1 MTQAIAALK
10 PETKNQDIETGLA
23 DKYRQEMAV
32 SLSQILAASYKLTI
46 KSHLYHWNVV
56 GPLFKPLHEL
66 TEQHYT
72 ELFLAVDIIAER
84 IRALGHL
91 APANLGQAAKFAPAA
106 SDVKHLSAM
115 DMVNDLIEDH
125 EDAVRTMR
133 DAAVRADDADDIV
146 TADMLTARLTFH
158 EKALWMLRA
167 IVAD

>member
-72 ELFLAVDIIAER
+72 
-84 IRALGHL
+84 
-91 APANLGQAAKFAPAA
+91 
-106 SDVKHLSAM
+106 
-115 DMVNDLIEDH
+115 
-125 EDAVRTMR
+125 
-133 DAAVRADDADDIV
+133 
-146 TADMLTARLTFH
+146 
-158 EKALWMLRA
+158 
-167 IVAD
+167 